1 MTIGSHL
8 GEFHGLPSFTFPDA
22 GDAPADASFL
32 PAPESVAW
40 RIAVD
45 SYEAQEQWEEAFAR
59 FLRAVDTRRVRAL
72 IVGAWSDV
80 YDSAPDKVIEALVAA
95 RDRLPALRGLF
106 LADIVMEECEISWI
120 VQGDVAPLLEA
131 FPDLEEFAVRGGN
144 QLAFPSV
151 RHERLRKL
159 TVESGGMPAEAV
171 RGIAGSDLP
180 ALADLDLWLGT
191 SEYGGDAE
199 VADLEPFFAGTR
211 LPRLTRLALRNSE
224 IQDAICAALASA
236 PVVARLE
243 VLDVSMGVLTDDGAT
258 ALLTGQPLTH
268 LKKLDLHH
276 NYLGEALRTRLLET
290 LEPAGVEVDADAG
303 SAEEDEDDTDEE
315 DGTVWRFVA
324 VGE

>member
-8 GEFHGLPSFTFPDA
+8 EEFHGLPAFTFPDT
-22 GDAPADASFL
+22 DDTPTDASSL
-32 PAPESVAW
+32 PAPDSVAW

-45 SYEAQEQWEEAFAR
+45 SYEAEEQWEEAFAR
-59 FLRAVDTRRVRAL
+59 FLKAVDTQQVRAL

-80 YDSAPDKVIEALVAA
+80 YDTGPDEVIGALVAA
-95 RDRLPALRGLF
+95 RDRLPTLRGLF
-106 LADIVMEECEISWI
+106 LGDIVMEECEISWI

-131 FPDLEEFAVRGGN
+131 FPGLEEFAVRGGN
-144 QLAFPSV
+144 QLAFPAV

-159 TVESGGMPAEAV
+159 TVESGGIPVAAV
-171 RGIAGSDLP
+171 RGIADSDLP
-180 ALADLDLWLGT
+180 ALVDLDLWLGT
-191 SEYGGDAE
+191 PEYGGDAE
-199 VADLEPFFAGTR
+199 VADLEPFFAGSR
-211 LPRLTRLALRNSE
+211 LPRLTRLALHNSE

-276 NYLGEALRTRLLET
+276 NYLSAALRTRLLQT
-290 LEPAGVEVDADAG
+290 LEGAGVEVDVDVDDADAD
-303 SAEEDEDDTDEE
+303 ADE